1 VGFSEELKKLLPD
14 DLPNREDVL
23 SKCARHLDLI
33 VEANRQFNLT
43 RITDPR
49 EAAIKHVVDSVTP
62 WRLFAG
68 AGRVLD
74 AGTGAGF
81 PGIPLSV
88 VLPAS
93 TFVLCESVGKK
104 ARFVES
110 AVRDLAMTNVTVLGT
125 RAEDTLKTKR
135 VDIITARAVAPV
147 SRSLDLFFPA
157 LKLGSKVILYKGPD
171 VETEIRGAE
180 AELKRLR
187 VAARVV
193 HRYELP
199 DSLGVRTMIELSASR

>member
-1 VGFSEELKKLLPD
+1 VDFSEELGKLLPD
-14 DLPNREDVL
+14 DLPHREDVVA
-23 SKCARHLDLI
+23 KCARHLDLI

-49 EAAIKHVVDSVTP
+49 EAAIKHVVDSITP
-62 WRLFAG
+62 WRLFAS
-68 AGRVLD
+68 AGRILD

-88 VLPAS
+88 VLPAT
-93 TFVLCESVGKK
+93 TFLLCESVGKK

-110 AVRDLAMTNVTVLGT
+110 AVKNLELTNVKVLGT
-125 RAEDTLKTKR
+125 RAEETLKSKR
-135 VDIITARAVAPV
+135 VDVITARAIAPV
-147 SRSLDLFFPA
+147 SRALGLFLPA

-171 VETEIRGAE
+171 VEAEIRGAE
-180 AELKRLR
+180 AELRR
-187 VAARVV
+187 HRAAAHVV

-199 DSLGVRTMIELSASR
+199 DSLGVRTMIELSASQ